1 MTDATSDAS
10 SQKSSQTSSEA
21 LPQALPEADILAYI
35 RLSRTENLGPV
46 TFRRLMHLYGDPHS
60 ALDALPELVK
70 RGGRTKPFKPL
81 SAAAA
86 QREIDATQKLGG
98 MFLVFGT
105 PAYPMLLAQ
114 TPDAPAVISAYGHPH
129 LLSKPAIAMVGA
141 RNASA
146 AGQRIANKLATD
158 IGAREIAVVSG
169 LARGIDRAA
178 HKGALDTGTIAIIA
192 NGIDHSY
199 PRENAEL
206 QAQIREQGL
215 ILCENPPGTAPQASQ
230 FPRRN
235 RIISGL
241 SLGVIV
247 VEAARRSGS
256 LITARLAGEHGRE
269 VMAVPGSPL
278 DPRCHGSNHLI
289 RSGAALIETIDDIM
303 DVIRPLIE
311 NTQVR
316 TPAQKMPRRNQP
328 TPAPVS
334 DAMRHTITE
343 LLGPVPI
350 RIDDLVEQ
358 AEAPL
363 QSLHLVLLELEL
375 AGRITYD
382 SGGQVCLDIAP

>member
-1 MTDATSDAS
+1 M
-10 SQKSSQTSSEA
+10 
-21 LPQALPEADILAYI
+21 
-35 RLSRTENLGPV
+35 N
-46 TFRRLMHLYGDPHS
+46 LYGEPHAAPS
-60 ALDALPELVK
+60 ALPELAA
-70 RGGRTKPFKPL
+70 RGGRSKAFKPA
-81 SAAAA
+81 SEQAAK
-86 QREIDATQKLGG
+86 REYETTLKLGG
-98 MFLVFGT
+98 TFLVLGT
-105 PAYPMLLAQ
+105 APYQELLAQ
-114 TPDAPAVISAYGHPH
+114 TPDAPPVMSCYGHAH
-129 LLSKPAIAMVGA
+129 LLSKPALAMVGA

-146 AGQRIANKLATD
+146 SGQRIAGKLAKD
-158 IGAREIAVVSG
+158 IGARGLILVSG

-178 HKGALDTGTIAIIA
+178 HQSALEAGTIAVIA

-206 QAQIREQGL
+206 QQQIYEQGL

-241 SLGVIV
+241 SLGVVV

-256 LITARLAGEHGRE
+256 LITARLAGEYGRE

-278 DPRCHGSNHLI
+278 DPRCNGSNHLI
-289 RSGAALIETIDDIM
+289 RTGAALIETVDDIM
-303 DVIRPLIE
+303 EALRPLIE
-311 NTQVR
+311 NMALK
-316 TPAQKMPRRNQP
+316 TPDQKTPKRRP
-328 TPAPVS
+328 SPPAPVS
-334 DAMRHTITE
+334 DAMRGKITE

-375 AGRITYD
+375 AGRLTYD
-382 SGGQVCLDIAP
+382 SGGQVCLDIND

>member
-1 MTDATSDAS
+1 MTEHKKTGQLS
-10 SQKSSQTSSEA
+10 
-21 LPQALPEADILAYI
+21 EADILACI
-35 RLSRTENLGPV
+35 RLSRTEKLGPV
-46 TFRRLMHLYGDPHS
+46 TFRRLMNLYGEPHA
-60 ALDALPELVK
+60 ALSALPELAA
-70 RGGRTKPFKPL
+70 RGGRSKAFKPA
-81 SAAAA
+81 SEQAAK
-86 QREIDATQKLGG
+86 REYETTLKLGG
-98 MFLVFGT
+98 TFLVLGT
-105 PAYPMLLAQ
+105 APYPEHWRKPPM
-114 TPDAPAVISAYGHPH
+114 PH
-129 LLSKPAIAMVGA
+129 LLCRVTATPICFQSPPSQWSA

-146 AGQRIANKLATD
+146 SGQRIAGKLAKD
-158 IGAREIAVVSG
+158 IGARGLILVSG

-178 HKGALDTGTIAIIA
+178 HQSALEAGTIAVIA

-206 QAQIREQGL
+206 QQQIYEQGL

-241 SLGVIV
+241 SLGVVV

-256 LITARLAGEHGRE
+256 LITARLAGEYGRE

-278 DPRCHGSNHLI
+278 DPRCNGSNHLI
-289 RSGAALIETIDDIM
+289 RTGAALIETVDDIM
-303 DVIRPLIE
+303 EALRPLIE
-311 NTQVR
+311 NMALK
-316 TPAQKMPRRNQP
+316 TPDQKTPKRRP
-328 TPAPVS
+328 SPPAPVS
-334 DAMRHTITE
+334 DAMRGKITE

-375 AGRITYD
+375 AGRLTYD
-382 SGGQVCLDIAP
+382 SGGQVCLDIND